1 MPIIFI
7 SSKSEKMDMIMAM
20 NLGGDDY
27 VVKPFDIDLLVTKIK
42 ALLRRTYSFNDEME
56 IYNFKNINLDTNKR
70 EINFQNEA
78 FNLTQTEF
86 LILELLF

>member
-1 MPIIFI
+1 
-7 SSKSEKMDMIMAM
+7 MDMIMAM